1 MENTSA
7 PTGQDQDSI
16 VDGVRAELE
25 EIDASDLTEHAARFE
40 ALHQKLGHKA
50 KRNADEISL
59 EVAAANEN
67 WVDALIESGLR
78 AALDKP
84 KDK

>member
-7 PTGQDQDSI
+7 PAGQDQDSI

-40 ALHQKLGHKA
+40 ALHKKLQ
-50 KRNADEISL
+50 DSL
-59 EVAAANEN
+59 SSI
-67 WVDALIESGLR
+67 DGL
-78 AALDKP
+78 
-84 KDK
+84 